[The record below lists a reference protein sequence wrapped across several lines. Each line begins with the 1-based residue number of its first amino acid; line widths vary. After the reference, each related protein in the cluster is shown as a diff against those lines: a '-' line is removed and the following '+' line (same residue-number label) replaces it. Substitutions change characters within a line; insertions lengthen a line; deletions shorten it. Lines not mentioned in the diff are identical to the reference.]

1 MSRTADDQAAAT
13 DGRVRATA
21 LPPDERRAGIVD
33 ATLALLL
40 ETGATVTTRQIA
52 EASGIAEGTIFRVF
66 ADKDALY
73 AAVADRVFDSE
84 ATLDAVE
91 AIDLDQPLEGR
102 LADAVEILQRRV
114 ETLWRF
120 MTAVGMTKPPER
132 HQHKKGPDAPEIRA
146 LAALFA
152 PDADQLDRDP
162 HTAAQ
167 LLRSLALACSHP
179 ALAPDPPLSAAEI
192 VTLLLDGMRFR

>member
-1 MSRTADDQAAAT
+1 MSRTADDQAAAS

-73 AAVADRVFDSE
+73 AAVADRVFDPE

-114 ETLWRF
+114 EMLWRF

-167 LLRSLALACSHP
+167 LLRSLTLACSHP
-179 ALAPDPPLSAAEI
+179 ALAPDPPLSAGEI
-192 VTLLLDGMRFR
+192 VTLLLDGMRRR